1 MDIRQLP
8 GISLQFDWL
17 STSRDIPVVHFLP
30 VEKKQDGGRQKHYEL
45 ENSKLFTF
53 YCIKRD
59 KNRMKTLPAI
69 VYSLANKF

>member
-1 MDIRQLP
+1 MDIGQLP

-30 VEKKQDGGRQKHYEL
+30 VEKKQDGGSKSFEL

-53 YCIKRD
+53 YCTKRD